1 VSGHPVAP
9 LNVLIVED
17 EAILVMDM
25 EMVVEDAGHRVV
37 GDAASVDELRD
48 LQLQQPPDLAF
59 IDVHLA
65 QGSSGLDASTIIRNR
80 WSDVCIVFVTANPG
94 KVPTGHAG
102 SHGVIGKPFTHK
114 GMLAALAYICEG
126 LCAPPPTLALPP
138 CFMPFQNFDA

>member
-1 VSGHPVAP
+1 MSEHPVAP
-9 LNVLIVED
+9 LNVLIIED

-37 GDAASVDELRD
+37 GEAASVDELRD
-48 LQLQQPPDLAF
+48 LRVEQPPNLAF

-65 QGSSGLDASTIIRNR
+65 QGSSGLDASAIVRDR

-94 KVPTGHAG
+94 KVPDGHAG

-114 GMLAALAYICEG
+114 GMMAALAYLGQGIS
-126 LCAPPPTLALPP
+126 APPPTLAIPP
-138 CFMPFQNFDA
+138 CFKPFQTFDA